1 MDAELL
7 MVLSVRDSWDPSLP
21 LDGRPAEREARL
33 GRNAAM
39 FERTAPVRKP
49 VPPRWIEGTVREGRD
64 QGLDV
69 DRDEIA

>member
-1 MDAELL
+1 
-7 MVLSVRDSWDPSLP
+7 MVLSLRDTGGPSPL
-21 LDGRPAEREARL
+21 LDGRPAEREALL

-39 FERTAPVRKP
+39 FERTAPVRKA
-49 VPPRWIEGTVREGRD
+49 VPPRWVKGTVREARD

>member
-1 MDAELL
+1 
-7 MVLSVRDSWDPSLP
+7 MVLSVRDSWGPSPL

-33 GRNAAM
+33 GSNAAK

-49 VPPRWIEGTVREGRD
+49 VPPRWVEGTVREGRD